1 MIPWKQLSATT
12 TPDGQ
17 HQVTLLQRDQEF
29 SIRVDGQ
36 ELMNS
41 RRNGSEK
48 VLAKL
53 ACQPVSQRKKTTVVI
68 GGLGMGFT
76 LASALTHLNPDA
88 TIIQVELLPAMVQW
102 HDLFLGHLCDHAVK
116 DARVQVEIRDI
127 VHYLHTEKQSVDA
140 IILDVDNGPE
150 GLTQAGNDQL
160 YNKAGLELLKR
171 RLTPGGVLA
180 VWSAGECAP
189 FTRRLT
195 SAGFTVKVHTVF
207 ARPNKKGGRH
217 TIWIA
222 TAR

>member
-1 MIPWKQLSATT
+1 MIPWKQLDITT
-12 TPDGQ
+12 TPDGKNE
-17 HQVTLLQRDQEF
+17 VILLQRDQEF

-41 RRNGSEK
+41 RRSGSEK

-53 ACQPVSQRKKTTVVI
+53 ACQPVSSRPGARVVI

-76 LASALTHLNPDA
+76 LASALFHLKPDA
-88 TIIQVELLPAMVQW
+88 TVIQVELLPAMVQW
-102 HDLFLGHLCDHAVK
+102 HDEFLGHLCDHAVK
-116 DARVQVEIRDI
+116 DTRVKVKTLDI
-127 VHYLHTEKQSVDA
+127 VHYLKNKKQIVDA

-150 GLTQAGNDQL
+150 GLTQTGNNQL
-160 YNKAGLELLKR
+160 YNEAGLKMLNR
-171 RLTPGGVLA
+171 RLLPGGVLA
-180 VWSAGECAP
+180 VWSASECDS
-189 FTRRLT
+189 FTRRLKST
-195 SAGFTVKVHTVF
+195 GFSVKVHTVF